1 MSIVGII
8 TAVGAVATTVGIG
21 ASMYGKY
28 KEGSTLED
36 TDWGGMMADTTQ
48 LFEDNITNMRDKAS
62 NAFKEVQHGW
72 RQGVKSLADKGT
84 DLWTQAGGG
93 DEGGGGFAKSGE
105 TTYAM
110 GQALEDINRDAD
122 TLSKGKKIAE
132 EGLQLDFEGLELA
145 LGEEY
150 EEDMADLGGAEEASE
165 DWYPGKYV
173 GKVVSDARLK
183 ENISL
188 VGKSP
193 SWINIYEVNYIGNPI
208 RYRGVMADEVGYAS
222 STNKDGYYM
231 VDYSKVDVEFKKV

>member
-8 TAVGAVATTVGIG
+8 TAVGAVATTVGVG
-21 ASMYGKY
+21 ASLYGKY

-72 RQGVKSLADKGT
+72 RQGVGSLADKAT
-84 DLWTQAGGG
+84 DLWAQAGGG

-122 TLSKGKKIAE
+122 TLSKGKAIAE
-132 EGLQLDFEGLELA
+132 EGLQLDFEGKELA
-145 LGEEY
+145 LGEQY

-165 DWYPGKYV
+165 
-173 GKVVSDARLK
+173 VVSDARLK

-193 SWINIYEVNYIGNPI
+193 SWINIYEFNYIGNPI